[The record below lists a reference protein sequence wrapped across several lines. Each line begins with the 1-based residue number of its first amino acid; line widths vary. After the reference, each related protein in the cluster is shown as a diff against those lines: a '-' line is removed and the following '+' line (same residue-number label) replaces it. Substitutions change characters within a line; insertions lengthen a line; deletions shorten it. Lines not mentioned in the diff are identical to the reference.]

1 MVVLR
6 ADGQRN
12 SVPNADGQTP
22 FTLASIGGHLAVTR
36 LIKQYAPAAGTAL
49 EGGGAHIKASDGEG
63 GGELCAIS
71 DALPRPHG
79 GGPWSNG

>member
-1 MVVLR
+1 M
-6 ADGQRN
+6 QCN

-22 FTLASIGGHLAVTR
+22 FALASVGGHLAVTR
-36 LIKQYAPAAGTAL
+36 LIKQYAPAAGGAMSD
-49 EGGGAHIKASDGEG
+49 GGDAKFIKASDGG
-63 GGELCAIS
+63 GGGARSTIS